1 MISSSTILPFWPKN
15 LPWAI
20 FWRSLVTAEQNFI
33 HYKKFVSSL
42 TIGQISGIWA
52 NILTNYLATVEE
64 MSTLDEMSKVIRQ
77 NVTTEA

>member
-1 MISSSTILPFWPKN
+1 MSF
-15 LPWAI
+15 
-20 FWRSLVTAEQNFI
+20 
-33 HYKKFVSSL
+33 

-52 NILTNYLATVEE
+52 NILTNYLEE